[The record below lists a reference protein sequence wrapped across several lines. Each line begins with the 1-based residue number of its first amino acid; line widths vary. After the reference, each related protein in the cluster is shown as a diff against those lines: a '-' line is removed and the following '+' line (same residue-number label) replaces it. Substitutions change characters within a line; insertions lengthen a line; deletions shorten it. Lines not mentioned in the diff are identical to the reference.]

1 VCSENSSGE
10 DIIVIVGAAVGG
22 SAFLL
27 IVIIVCGIFCCR
39 RRSKR
44 HDSLVFDGPLV
55 IGNSGSTRRQSR
67 IQSNP
72 HYHQLPIDED
82 LLKLEFSAEKLEYLE
97 HLGEG
102 YFGKVFKGKAHKIV
116 PHEEYTLVAVKT
128 LKEGASESSRKDFE
142 RESKLL
148 SEFKNDNIVRLLGV
162 CMAAEPQCMIFEFM
176 SQGDLNEFLRSRS
189 PHDMAVTVKKALA
202 EGASPPEPLTQSD
215 LVDIARQ
222 VAAGMNYLSQM
233 HYVHRDLATRNC
245 LVGDNM
251 VVKIADF
258 GMSQDIYSTD
268 YYRVGENA
276 MLPVR
281 WMPPEAIIYGKF
293 TVESDVWS
301 FGVVMWEIFSYAM
314 QPYYGLS
321 NEEVVDRVRRG
332 AVLEQP
338 DDCPDEVYHIMKK
351 CWIKEPFNR
360 PAFAALE
367 HYLEKY
373 LMGEKVHPLPDTPS
387 QSYHN
392 LHAIQQF
399 RSSQTSLKKHGTNS
413 NYDQP
418 RLSTANSG
426 SDLGTQKMSA
436 GASFVIPGPPPI
448 DDDDIPPPPPE
459 DEAQLPP
466 PSPPVSENPVVTTKS
481 NGHTSIYHRPRVSQ
495 PIDLDQGGVSQP
507 VILDKSRKMEAGN
520 GVVTNEVPMQT
531 ISTTRQSSDVG
542 KYSNYSTPRSYQP
555 GPNHPKS
562 ETVV

>member
-1 VCSENSSGE
+1 MV
-10 DIIVIVGAAVGG
+10 
-22 SAFLL
+22 
-27 IVIIVCGIFCCR
+27 CCR
-39 RRSKR
+39 RRSKSR
-44 HDSLVFDGPLV
+44 DSLVFDGPLV
-55 IGNSGSTRRQSR
+55 IGNSGSAHRQSR
-67 IQSNP
+67 IRSNP
-72 HYHQLPIDED
+72 HYHALLLDEE
-82 LLKLEFSAEKLEYLE
+82 LIKLEFPAENVEYIE

-102 YFGKVFKGKAHKIV
+102 YFGKVFKGKAYKIV
-116 PHEEYTLVAVKT
+116 PDEEHTLVAVKT

-148 SEFKNDNIVRLLGV
+148 SEFKNENIVRLLGV

-202 EGASPPEPLTQSD
+202 EGVSPPEPLTQLE

-222 VAAGMNYLSQM
+222 VATGMSYLSQM

-245 LVGDNM
+245 LVGDSM

-301 FGVVMWEIFSYAM
+301 YGVVMWEIFSYAM

-332 AVLEQP
+332 AVLEKP
-338 DDCPDEVYHIMKK
+338 DYCPNDVYDIMKR

-367 HYLEKY
+367 HYLEKH
-373 LMGEKVHPLPDTPS
+373 LKGEKINPLPDTPS
-387 QSYHN
+387 QSYQN
-392 LHAIQQF
+392 LRAIQHYG
-399 RSSQTSLKKHGTNS
+399 SSQTSLQKQATNS
-413 NYDQP
+413 NYSRP
-418 RLSTANSG
+418 RMSFGNG
-426 SDLGTQKMSA
+426 SSAPDTRKMSA
-436 GASFVIPGPPPI
+436 GASFVIPGPPPVE
-448 DDDDIPPPPPE
+448 DDIPPPPPE
-459 DEAQLPP
+459 DDTELPP
-466 PSPPVSENPVVTTKS
+466 PSPPVNEDPVVLKS
-481 NGHTSIYHRPRVSQ
+481 NGHTSVYDRPRVSQ
-495 PIDLDQGGVSQP
+495 PINSDQ
-507 VILDKSRKMEAGN
+507 SRQMEAQN
-520 GVVTNEVPMQT
+520 GIVTNEMPMQSF
-531 ISTTRQSSDVG
+531 STTRESSGVG
-542 KYSNYSTPRSYQP
+542 KYSNYATPRSNQP
-555 GPNHPKS
+555 GPDRKKS